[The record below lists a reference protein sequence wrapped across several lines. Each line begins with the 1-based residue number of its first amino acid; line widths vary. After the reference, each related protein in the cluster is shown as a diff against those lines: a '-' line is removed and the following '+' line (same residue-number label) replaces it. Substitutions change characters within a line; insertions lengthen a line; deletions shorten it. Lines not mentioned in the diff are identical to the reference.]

1 MYNINSEKG
10 ATEWQ
15 LIVIVSIIL
24 GFLLLI
30 LGWMF
35 TEKLSDLSISAFI
48 KMNTEVKKKVCES
61 FGIFGQ
67 TIGKLFGC

>member
-10 ATEWQ
+10 STEWQ

-48 KMNTEVKKKVCES
+48 KMNTEVKKKICS
-61 FGIFGQ
+61 AFGVFGQ

>member
-1 MYNINSEKG
+1 MYNINSKG

-24 GFLLLI
+24 GFLLLG

-35 TEKLSDLSISAFI
+35 TEKLSDLSIDAFI
-48 KMNTEVKKKVCES
+48 KMNIAVKKKVCEA
-61 FGIFGQ
+61 FGVFGQ